1 MTNKVRKKRKNF
13 KINRAGGK
21 LKKTSYKRKIFRF
34 IGILGS
40 SAGAGWI
47 WLNWIVR
54 CSGVDVAMT
63 TGAASGR
70 KGTAKLNELLKMQ
83 QVAQERWQRER
94 IFEID
99 AAEPGS
105 EEAKYDVVL

>member
-1 MTNKVRKKRKNF
+1 
-13 KINRAGGK
+13 
-21 LKKTSYKRKIFRF
+21 
-34 IGILGS
+34 
-40 SAGAGWI
+40 
-47 WLNWIVR
+47 
-54 CSGVDVAMT
+54 MT

-105 EEAKYDVVL
+105 EEAKYGVFLLS